1 MRKGSS
7 CVVGALG
14 LALFVVACSDAG
26 VDGSGEGALPEE
38 SPSETSGSTQAGRP
52 SPAPSGPVSPSTPSG
67 EGTDAGGADA
77 STDDPGDDA
86 GTPPDAGG
94 GGGGGGGGGTIDAG
108 GGGGGGG
115 GTPDA
120 GGGTATGPGP
130 RPTRTCSYT
139 ADSAGFF
146 QLTTRTGGYAYWV
159 RLPTGYNAANAY
171 PMVIGAHGCG
181 DTAKNFATWAMAP
194 AASRATQSYI
204 AVSVGAGRDGQCW
217 TAAQDEAKVLAVLDD
232 VRTCFYAHQK
242 KITMAGYS
250 SGGILAYTTALK
262 NAKRF
267 AGLLIENSSLQSAF
281 GSGTDAAL
289 AAAGWKL
296 NVAITARTGDT
307 SFAIANV
314 RTDRT
319 KLQNARFPVQYREL
333 AGGHDGSSDDWSG
346 FLLPKI
352 GAFVAP

>member
-7 CVVGALG
+7 WVVGALG
-14 LALFVVACSDAG
+14 LTLFVVACSDAG
-26 VDGSGEGALPEE
+26 VDGSGEGAVPEE
-38 SPSETSGSTQAGRP
+38 TPSETSGTTQAGRP
-52 SPAPSGPVSPSTPSG
+52 APSPSGPSAPSAPSGDGS
-67 EGTDAGGADA
+67 DAGADA
-77 STDDPGDDA
+77 STEDPGDEPADGA
-86 GTPPDAGG
+86 TPDAGG
-94 GGGGGGGGGTIDAG
+94 GGGGGGGGGTPDA

-159 RLPTGYNAANAY
+159 RLPAGYNAANAY

-250 SGGILAYTTALK
+250 SGGILAYTTAVK
-262 NAKRF
+262 NAGRF

-281 GSGTDAAL
+281 GGGTDAAL
-289 AAAGWKL
+289 AAAAWKL

-352 GAFVAP
+352 AAFVAP

>member
-1 MRKGSS
+1 
-7 CVVGALG
+7 
-14 LALFVVACSDAG
+14 
-26 VDGSGEGALPEE
+26 
-38 SPSETSGSTQAGRP
+38 
-52 SPAPSGPVSPSTPSG
+52 
-67 EGTDAGGADA
+67 
-77 STDDPGDDA
+77 
-86 GTPPDAGG
+86 
-94 GGGGGGGGGTIDAG
+94 
-108 GGGGGGG
+108 
-115 GTPDA
+115 
-120 GGGTATGPGP
+120 
-130 RPTRTCSYT
+130 
-139 ADSAGFF
+139 
-146 QLTTRTGGYAYWV
+146 V
-159 RLPTGYNAANAY
+159 RLPAGYNGANAY

-232 VRTCFYAHQK
+232 VRSCFYAHQK

-250 SGGILAYTTALK
+250 SGGILAYTTAMR

-289 AAAGWKL
+289 AAAAWKL

-307 SFAIANV
+307 SFAIANI

-346 FLLPKI
+346 YLLPKI